1 MFNVCAECGIYDEE
15 KTIDPAGPFAICPHC
30 NYAHRFVQSPLF
42 VLTGASGAGKSS
54 VCLHLPAA
62 LPECV
67 AIESDILWRSE
78 FATPE
83 DNYRS
88 YRNLCLRVAKNVA
101 QGGRPV
107 VLCGTA
113 LPDQFESCSE
123 RRYFTT
129 LHYLALVCDD
139 APLAA
144 RLKSRP
150 AWRGAGGDTFVNTMT
165 TFNGWIKANAAS
177 TQPPMSILDTTAIS
191 IDQSVAQVAAWVRE
205 RLITVS

>member
-1 MFNVCAECGIYDEE
+1 MFNVCAQCGIYDEK
-15 KTIDPAGPFAICPHC
+15 KTIDPTGPWAVCPHC
-30 NYAHRFVQSPLF
+30 NYQHRFVQLPLF

-67 AIESDILWRSE
+67 ALESDILWRSE

-113 LPDQFESCSE
+113 LPEQFELCPE
-123 RRYFTT
+123 RRYFTA

-139 APLAA
+139 EFLAT
-144 RLKSRP
+144 RLRARP
-150 AWRGAGGDTFVNTMT
+150 AWRGAGGDEFVTNMT
-165 TFNGWIKANAAS
+165 TFNEWIKVNAAT
-177 TQPPMSILDTTAIS
+177 TQPPMTLLDTTAIS
-191 IDQSVAQVAAWVRE
+191 VEQSVAQVAAWVRAH
-205 RLITVS
+205 L

>member
-1 MFNVCAECGIYDEE
+1 MFNVCPECGIYDEE
-15 KTIDPAGPFAICPHC
+15 KTIDPAGPFAVCPHC
-30 NYAHRFVQSPLF
+30 NYRHRFVQSPLF

-67 AIESDILWRSE
+67 AIESDILWGTVV
-78 FATPE
+78 ATPE

-107 VLCGTA
+107 VVCGTA
-113 LPDQFESCSE
+113 LPDQFETCPE

-139 APLAA
+139 ELLAA
-144 RLKSRP
+144 RLRARP
-150 AWRGAGGDTFVNTMT
+150 AWRGADGDAFVSDMT
-165 TFNGWIKANAAS
+165 AFNGWIKANAAN
-177 TQPPMSILDTTAIS
+177 TQPPMSLLDTTAIS
-191 IDQSVAQVAAWVRE
+191 VEQSVAQVAAWVRE
-205 RLITVS
+205 WLVA

>member
-1 MFNVCAECGIYDEE
+1 MFNVCPQCGIYDEE
-15 KTIDPAGPFAICPHC
+15 KRIDPVGPFAVCPHC
-30 NYAHRFVQSPLF
+30 NHRHWFVQSPLF

-78 FATPE
+78 FATPD

-113 LPDQFESCSE
+113 LPDQFESCPE
-123 RRYFTT
+123 RRYFTE

-139 APLAA
+139 DPLAA
-144 RLKSRP
+144 RLRARP
-150 AWRGAGGDTFVNTMT
+150 AWRGAGGDAFVNTMT
-165 TFNGWIKANAAS
+165 MFNGWIKANAAS
-177 TQPPMSILDTTAIS
+177 TQPPMTLLDTTTIPVE
-191 IDQSVAQVAAWVRE
+191 QSVAQVAAWVRE
-205 RLITVS
+205 RLAA